1 MSRQHY
7 DFAGWA
13 TRNDIR
19 CSDGR
24 TIRHGAF
31 SADDG
36 KRVPLV
42 WMHNH
47 KDVNQVLGHADLEE
61 RDDGVYAYCSFNNT
75 DAGQNAKEC
84 VEHGDVVALSIFA
97 NELRQKGGD
106 VIHGA
111 IKEVSVVLAG
121 ANRGALIDAV
131 LSHGEISEEEAQI
144 SFVGY
149 GDILVH
155 KDKDDDEDED
165 DEEEMEDEELDE
177 EDEDKEDEDE
187 NDDAEVKHAD
197 DSGEETIQ
205 DVFNSMSDKQKK
217 VVEFLV
223 GKAIAGDSED
233 DEISHADE
241 EEDDEESEDGETIQD
256 VYNSLNEKQKKVVQ
270 FLVGKALESKGS
282 GNEAMAHADDQNGE
296 DSEDD
301 SEDDETVADVIN
313 TLNKKQKDAVAFLIG
328 KAVEENSKGGS
339 EMKHNAFDGSTVQNT
354 LSHDDFMEIV
364 KVGKQMGSLR
374 EAFRQAEEEGFLA
387 HADGDAPVAGV
398 DYGIGNIDYLFPD
411 AKTINTTPD
420 FIKREQDWVAKVLGA
435 THHTPFSRVKS
446 IFADITEDAARA
458 KGYIKGKLKKEE
470 VFGLLKRSTDPQT
483 IYKKQKLDKDDI
495 DDITDFNV
503 VAWLKAEM
511 QMMLKEEI
519 ARAILIGDGRLAS
532 DDDKIQESHIRPV
545 YNDADLYT
553 VKVPVEVAAN
563 ATEDDIAK
571 ALIRAMVKAR
581 KQYKGSGNPSFFT
594 TDDYVTDALLLE
606 NGINERLYK
615 SEAEVATAMR
625 VKEIVPVEVME
636 GQTIAITE
644 NNVTTTYPL
653 IGVEVNLADYNVGT
667 NGGAKTDFF
676 DDFDIDYNQ
685 YKYLYETRMSGALIK
700 PFSAISFYLKR
711 AQAAGGNN
719 NNEPISG

>member
-13 TRNDIR
+13 TRNNIR

-155 KDKDDDEDED
+155 KDKDDDEDEE

-177 EDEDKEDEDE
+177 ENEDEEDEDE

-205 DVFNSMSDKQKK
+205 DVFNSMTDKQKK

-223 GKAIAGDSED
+223 GKAVAGDSGD

-241 EEDDEESEDGETIQD
+241 EEDDEESGDGETIQD

-270 FLVGKALESKGS
+270 FLVGKALESKDS

-296 DSEDD
+296 DSEDN

-328 KAVEENSKGGS
+328 KAVEENSEGGS

-387 HADGDAPVAGV
+387 HADGDTPQPGV

-470 VFGLLKRSTDPQT
+470 VFGLLKRTTEPQT
-483 IYKKQKLDKDDI
+483 VYKKQKLDKDDI

-519 ARAILIGDGRLAS
+519 ARAILIGDGRLNA
-532 DDDKIQESHIRPV
+532 DDDKIKEDHIRPV
-545 YNDADLYT
+545 YNDADLFT
-553 VKVPVEVAAN
+553 VKVPVEVPAN
-563 ATEDDIAK
+563 ATDDDVAK
-571 ALIRAMVKAR
+571 ALIKAMVKAR

-653 IGVEVNLADYNVGT
+653 IGVEVNLSDYNVGT

-711 AQAAGGNN
+711 AQAAG
-719 NNEPISG
+719 NNEEPQG

>member
-13 TRNDIR
+13 TRNDIK

-75 DAGQNAKEC
+75 EAGQNAKEC

-131 LSHGEISEEEAQI
+131 LSHGEVSEEEAQI

-149 GDILVH
+149 GDILLH
-155 KDKDDDEDED
+155 KDKD
-165 DEEEMEDEELDE
+165 
-177 EDEDKEDEDE
+177 EDEDE
-187 NDDAEVKHAD
+187 ENEKDENQDESEDEESEDEEPEESEEDEQEESDAEDEEEKEEKPVKHAD
-197 DSGEETIQ
+197 D
-205 DVFNSMSDKQKK
+205 
-217 VVEFLV
+217 
-223 GKAIAGDSED
+223 ED
-233 DEISHADE
+233 DDE
-241 EEDDEESEDGETIQD
+241 TVGD
-256 VYNSLNEKQKKVVQ
+256 VLKTLNEKQKKAVAILISQAVSGKTEKSLSHADDEGETSDDGETVEDVYNTFNEKQKEVVA
-270 FLVGKALESKGS
+270 FLVGKAAE
-282 GNEAMAHADDQNGE
+282 EAE
-296 DSEDD
+296 
-301 SEDDETVADVIN
+301 
-313 TLNKKQKDAVAFLIG
+313 
-328 KAVEENSKGGS
+328 GGS
-339 EMKHNAFDGSTVQNT
+339 EMKHNAFDGSVQQNT

-364 KVGKQMGSLR
+364 RVGKQMGSLR
-374 EAFRQAEEEGFLA
+374 EAFNAAKEEGFLA
-387 HADGDAPVAGV
+387 HADGDTPQPGV

-483 IYKKQKLDKDDI
+483 VYKKQKLDKDDI
-495 DDITDFNV
+495 DDITDFSV

-532 DDDKIQESHIRPV
+532 DDDKIDESHIRPV

-553 VKVPVEVAAN
+553 VKIPVEVAAN
-563 ATEDDIAK
+563 ATEDDIAR

-636 GQTIAITE
+636 GQTIKITE
-644 NNVTTTYPL
+644 SGVTKEYPL
-653 IGVEVNLADYNVGT
+653 IGVEVNLVDYNVGT

-700 PFSAISFYLKR
+700 PFSALSFYLKR
-711 AQAAGGNN
+711 AAAEN